1 MAKDKS
7 AGAEPVSDDVRAK
20 LCADINAFQREADKA
35 FGGARDFYI
44 VMAICMVVRE
54 LRLMRLGVK
63 S

>member
-20 LCADINAFQREADKA
+20 LCADITAFQREADSA

-44 VMAICMVVRE
+44 VMAICMLTRE
-54 LRLMRLGVK
+54 VRLMRLGVR